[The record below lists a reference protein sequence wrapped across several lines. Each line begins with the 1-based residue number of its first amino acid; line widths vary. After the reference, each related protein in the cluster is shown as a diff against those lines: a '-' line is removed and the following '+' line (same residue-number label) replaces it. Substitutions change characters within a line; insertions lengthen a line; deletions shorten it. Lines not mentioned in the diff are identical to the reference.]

1 MTNQWNPAAY
11 DAKHAF
17 VYEKAK
23 GLVELL
29 APKAGERIL
38 DLGCGTGA
46 LTAEIAARG
55 AEVLG
60 VDRSAEMIGQAR
72 KKFPALRFEVMDA
85 RQLRFG
91 TDVAQDDTAR
101 GEKQIPPDRS
111 RDSQNSLV
119 TAIPPPIAGAGI
131 PFDVAPYEAILEA
144 RDRSRLRAKEQ
155 NHDSEEGA
163 EKTKSRSLSPIR
175 TNHSWVQDDSLE
187 GFDAVFSN
195 AVLHWIPEADDVIA
209 GVARVLK
216 PGGRFVA
223 EFGGKGNIQTL
234 VAGFHKALAALDL
247 RPPEPVGPWFYPSV
261 AEYAGMLER
270 HGLEVREASLFDR
283 PTVLEEGERGLE
295 NWIRVFR
302 NSFVE
307 KMGEADA
314 ARWIREVERLC
325 RSDLFRD
332 GSWVLDYRRL
342 RIAAWK
348 K

>member
-1 MTNQWNPAAY
+1 MTNQWNATEY

-60 VDRSAEMIGQAR
+60 LDRSEEMIGQAR

-85 RQLRFG
+85 RELQSKLYRVDRADKAVVADAAERGNAAGERIAAG
-91 TDVAQDDTAR
+91 TTAKAGR
-101 GEKQIPPDRS
+101 IPE
-111 RDSQNSLV
+111 
-119 TAIPPPIAGAGI
+119 T
-131 PFDVAPYEAILEA
+131 
-144 RDRSRLRAKEQ
+144 
-155 NHDSEEGA
+155 
-163 EKTKSRSLSPIR
+163 
-175 TNHSWVQDDSLE
+175 

-195 AVLHWIPEADDVIA
+195 AVLHWIPEADEVIA
-209 GVARVLK
+209 GVARALK

-223 EFGGKGNIQTL
+223 EFGGRGNIQRL
-234 VAGFHKALAALDL
+234 VAGFQQAFEALGMRQPDG
-247 RPPEPVGPWFYPSV
+247 VSPWFYPSV
-261 AEYAGMLER
+261 AEYAGLLEK
-270 HGLEVREASLFDR
+270 HGLEVRDASLFDR
-283 PTVLEEGERGLE
+283 PTVLEEGERGVE

-302 NSFVE
+302 QTFVE

-314 ARWIREVERLC
+314 QRWIREVERQC
-325 RSDLFRD
+325 RSELFHD
-332 GSWVLDYRRL
+332 GNWVLDYRRL

-348 K
+348 VEERRKL

>member
-1 MTNQWNPAAY
+1 MNDRAVKKLLLNRRITLGIMTNQWNAAEY
-11 DAKHAF
+11 DAKHKF

-60 VDRSAEMIGQAR
+60 VDRSEEMIAQAR

-85 RQLRFG
+85 RELRLN
-91 TDVAQDDTAR
+91 TNVTQDDNR
-101 GEKQIPPDRS
+101 DEGEAKSEKRIPHP
-111 RDSQNSLV
+111 
-119 TAIPPPIAGAGI
+119 TTIPFVGAGI
-131 PFDVAPYEAILEA
+131 
-144 RDRSRLRAKEQ
+144 RDDRLGRLPAQGRMSTGPDGADGPNRLPGTDKE
-155 NHDSEEGA
+155 NDA
-163 EKTKSRSLSPIR
+163 
-175 TNHSWVQDDSLE
+175 

-195 AVLHWIPEADDVIA
+195 AVLHWIPEADEVID

-223 EFGGKGNIQTL
+223 EFGGKGNIQKL
-234 VAGFHKALAALDL
+234 VAGFHKALAALNIES
-247 RPPEPVGPWFYPSV
+247 PEAVGPWFYPSV
-261 AEYAGMLER
+261 AEYAGMLEK

-283 PTVLEEGERGLE
+283 PTVLEEGGRGLE

-302 NSFVE
+302 QTFVE
-307 KMGEADA
+307 KMGEENAL
-314 ARWIREVERLC
+314 RWIREVERQC
-325 RSDLFRD
+325 RSELFRD
-332 GSWVLDYRRL
+332 GGWVLDYRRL

-348 K
+348 VEGKL

>member
-1 MTNQWNPAAY
+1 MTNQWNAAEY

-60 VDRSAEMIGQAR
+60 VDRSEEMIAQAR
-72 KKFPALRFEVMDA
+72 KKFPSLRFEVADA
-85 RQLRFG
+85 RQLRFK
-91 TDVAQDDTAR
+91 TDAAQGDSR
-101 GEKQIPPDRS
+101 GEAAAKSEKQIPHPAKS
-111 RDSQNSLV
+111 
-119 TAIPPPIAGAGI
+119 AGI
-131 PFDVAPYEAILEA
+131 RDDRLAESKMSA
-144 RDRSRLRAKEQ
+144 RPADGMKWA
-155 NHDSEEGA
+155 
-163 EKTKSRSLSPIR
+163 
-175 TNHSWVQDDSLE
+175 

-195 AVLHWIPEADDVIA
+195 AVLHWIPEAEEVIA

-223 EFGGKGNIQTL
+223 EFGGKGNIQKL
-234 VAGFHKALAALDL
+234 VAGFHKALATLNIES
-247 RPPEPVGPWFYPSV
+247 PEAVGPWFYPSV

-270 HGLEVREASLFDR
+270 DGLEVREASLFDR

-302 NSFVE
+302 RTFVE
-307 KMGEADA
+307 KMGEENA
-314 ARWIREVERLC
+314 ARWIREVERQC
-325 RSDLFRD
+325 RGELFRD

-348 K
+348 T

>member
-1 MTNQWNPAAY
+1 MTKQMTNRWNAAEY

-46 LTAEIAARG
+46 LTAEIASRG

-60 VDRSAEMIGQAR
+60 VDRSEEMIAQAR
-72 KKFPALRFEVMDA
+72 MKFPALRFEVADG
-85 RQLRFG
+85 RELRLK
-91 TDVAQDDTAR
+91 D
-101 GEKQIPPDRS
+101 E
-111 RDSQNSLV
+111 
-119 TAIPPPIAGAGI
+119 
-131 PFDVAPYEAILEA
+131 EA
-144 RDRSRLRAKEQ
+144 
-155 NHDSEEGA
+155 
-163 EKTKSRSLSPIR
+163 
-175 TNHSWVQDDSLE
+175 

-195 AVLHWIPEADDVIA
+195 AVLHWIPEAEEVIA
-209 GVARVLK
+209 RVARVLK
-216 PGGRFVA
+216 PACAGRPGGRFVA
-223 EFGGKGNIQTL
+223 EFGGKGNIQKL
-234 VAGFHKALAALDL
+234 VAGFHRAFAALGTQ
-247 RPPEPVGPWFYPSV
+247 PPDALSPWFYPSV
-261 AEYAGMLER
+261 AEYAGLLEK

-302 NSFVE
+302 QAFLE
-307 KMGEADA
+307 KMGEAEA
-314 ARWIREVERLC
+314 QRWIREVERQC
-325 RSDLFRD
+325 RADLFRE

-348 K
+348 A

>member
-1 MTNQWNPAAY
+1 MTNQWNAAEY

-29 APKAGERIL
+29 ALKAGERIL
-38 DLGCGTGA
+38 DLGCGTGV
-46 LTAEIAARG
+46 LTAEIASRG

-60 VDRSAEMIGQAR
+60 VDRSAEMIAQAR

-85 RQLRFG
+85 RQLRFNTDETGQANMPPG
-91 TDVAQDDTAR
+91 T
-101 GEKQIPPDRS
+101 S
-111 RDSQNSLV
+111 
-119 TAIPPPIAGAGI
+119 
-131 PFDVAPYEAILEA
+131 
-144 RDRSRLRAKEQ
+144 KE
-155 NHDSEEGA
+155 NKG
-163 EKTKSRSLSPIR
+163 
-175 TNHSWVQDDSLE
+175 

-195 AVLHWIPEADDVIA
+195 AVLHWIPEADEVIA
-209 GVARVLK
+209 GVARELK

-223 EFGGKGNIQTL
+223 EFGGKGNIQKL
-234 VAGFHKALAALDL
+234 VAGFHGALAALHIQS
-247 RPPEPVGPWFYPSV
+247 PEAVGPWFYPSV
-261 AEYAGMLER
+261 AEYAAMLEK

-283 PTVLEEGERGLE
+283 PTVLEDGERGLE

-302 NSFVE
+302 KTFVE

-314 ARWIREVERLC
+314 VRWILEVERQC
-325 RSDLFRD
+325 RGELFRD

-348 K
+348 A

>member
-1 MTNQWNPAAY
+1 MNNQWNAAEY

-60 VDRSAEMIGQAR
+60 VDRSEEMIEQAR
-72 KKFPALRFEVMDA
+72 KKFPALRFEVLDA
-85 RQLRFG
+85 RELPTKLGKIDG
-91 TDVAQDDTAR
+91 TNKTSTVA
-101 GEKQIPPDRS
+101 K
-111 RDSQNSLV
+111 
-119 TAIPPPIAGAGI
+119 
-131 PFDVAPYEAILEA
+131 
-144 RDRSRLRAKEQ
+144 
-155 NHDSEEGA
+155 
-163 EKTKSRSLSPIR
+163 LSA
-175 TNHSWVQDDSLE
+175 T
-187 GFDAVFSN
+187 GFDALFSN
-195 AVLHWIPEADDVIA
+195 AVLHWIPEAEDVIA
-209 GVARVLK
+209 GVARALK

-223 EFGGKGNIQTL
+223 EFGGKGNIQKL
-234 VAGFHKALAALDL
+234 VAGFHRAFAALAMRQPDG
-247 RPPEPVGPWFYPSV
+247 VTPWFYPSV
-261 AEYAGMLER
+261 AEYAGLLEK

-302 NSFVE
+302 RTFIE
-307 KMGEADA
+307 KMGVA
-314 ARWIREVERLC
+314 AQPWMREVERQC
-325 RSDLFRD
+325 RADLFRD

-342 RIAAWK
+342 RVAAWK
-348 K
+348 A

>member
-1 MTNQWNPAAY
+1 MTNQWNAAEY

-55 AEVLG
+55 TEVLG
-60 VDRSAEMIGQAR
+60 VDRSEEMIAQAR

-85 RQLRFG
+85 RELRFN
-91 TDVAQDDTAR
+91 TDKAD
-101 GEKQIPPDRS
+101 K
-111 RDSQNSLV
+111 
-119 TAIPPPIAGAGI
+119 AGA
-131 PFDVAPYEAILEA
+131 A
-144 RDRSRLRAKEQ
+144 R
-155 NHDSEEGA
+155 
-163 EKTKSRSLSPIR
+163 
-175 TNHSWVQDDSLE
+175 
-187 GFDAVFSN
+187 FDAVFSN
-195 AVLHWIPEADDVIA
+195 AVLHWIPEAEEVIA
-209 GVARVLK
+209 GVARALK

-223 EFGGKGNIQTL
+223 EFGGKGNIQRL
-234 VAGFHKALAALDL
+234 VAAFHGALATLEM
-247 RPPEPVGPWFYPSV
+247 RPPDEVGPWFYPSV

-302 NSFVE
+302 KTFVE

-314 ARWIREVERLC
+314 ARWIREVERQC
-325 RSDLFRD
+325 RGKLFHE
-332 GSWVLDYRRL
+332 GNWVLDYRRL
-342 RIAAWK
+342 RVAAWK
-348 K
+348 A